1 MLAGVA
7 LVFGMAA
14 PGAAQA
20 GNVVPQATAT
30 VVYKGGSSVISLD
43 RPAGWPTGVLNVD
56 DEMGSVTKDGTVH
69 DCTTVGVL
77 EGEPECWGPD
87 KATDKHELIAFRF
100 VTSGHT
106 ATGVI
111 DCREEGDLVDRNPN
125 TIVHYSDAVLR
136 GNRFEIPIRLCEG
149 SVGKTF
155 EVEWNTSAYIG
166 RRGDNAGNP
175 SYTSLDDPDNPYEDP
190 EEPYR
195 FPVGSGDFP
204 GERTEPFDA
213 AAAHCGA
220 TRCATTVTIVNDGPD
235 ASFAS
240 GSSSA
245 AEDDGTVNVTVNLA
259 PAPDR
264 AIEVGYA
271 VESASTATAGAGNDF
286 TVAGGT
292 AGTVSVAPN
301 QASVSIPV
309 DIRDDGD
316 DENDE
321 TVVLTLTAGAGYRP
335 AGTTRH
341 TLTIEDNDTPAASFA
356 TGASSA
362 AEGAGARNVTIGISP
377 APANGISIGYTV
389 GGTATAGSGDDYTIA
404 GATGAT
410 GTVDV
415 AAGATSAVIAVTI
428 NDDAVAEDAETVILT
443 LTAGTGY
450 ALGGTAEH
458 TLTIEDDDTPA
469 ASFAT
474 GVSSAAEGA
483 GARNVTIG
491 ISPAPANGISIG
503 YTVGGTATAGSGDD
517 YTIAGATGATGTVD
531 VAAGAT
537 SAVIAVTINDD
548 AVAED
553 AETVIL
559 TLTAGTGYRPAGT
572 TRHTLTIVDNEPEV
586 SFATGVSSAAEGA
599 GARDVTI
606 DISPAPASDIS
617 IGYTV
622 GGTATRGSDGDFTIA
637 GFAGDGN
644 AGTVTVTAG
653 STSADIPVRILDD
666 AVAESAETVILTL
679 AGGTGYALG
688 GPTVHTISIEDNEPE
703 VSVGCGGDGSCG
715 QIGEGDMASFVVSSD
730 TAVTRD
736 VEVPVRI
743 SESCLQG
750 QDCSFLPDERTQP
763 RTIRVTIPNGRMEAG
778 FDIPTENDDV
788 HEPDG
793 RITAALVAESGGG
806 DSQGDGIGRAFSL
819 SDVFPVRATIVVAD
833 DDDPA
838 APPSVSFEK
847 EGEGVYEGQTQTVDV
862 AVKLS
867 REAPE
872 PGLTIGYSVGG
883 TAGEG
888 VGADFTIVNR
898 GSVAVPAGA
907 TGADIP
913 VTVYHDTTAETA
925 VETVE
930 LTLNDGAGYTAA
942 PGAAGRF
949 VLRIADDA
957 DSAGIDRGSLDELEL
972 TEGGA
977 AERSGTWQVRLTSEP
992 LGEVTV
998 TVTSADDA
1006 KVKVNAQGG
1015 TPGRVA
1021 TLKFGGTSGN
1031 PWNAGQTIT
1040 VTAQDDSDG
1049 DDEAVI
1055 IGHRA
1060 SGYGSVTGSSKDD
1073 IEVKVLDDEPPRL
1086 FFAMPASRRLE
1097 TVPGNGVP
1105 TATDNAGYYRQCAA
1119 LPARIELSS
1128 RSDSAIQLRY
1138 AVAGTATYGSD
1149 YETDTNLNRNTLE
1162 GTIAIPAG
1170 RKCAAIPVA
1179 IDNDNNAEGD
1189 ETIVLTLQPP
1199 GAGAGY
1205 TVDSLRNRHTVTIED
1220 NEGGVIVE
1228 PTTVRLTEGGEVGE
1242 YTVRLTSDP
1251 GRSVTV
1257 SPRTADPGAVAVSG
1271 LLIFGGGI
1279 AGNWRRPQTIRVAP
1293 VDDQDPND
1301 ETVVIT
1307 HTIVGYGDATVP
1319 DVTVEVADDD
1329 AAAASPVVT
1338 INAGG
1343 PVDEG
1348 GVANFTLTATP
1359 RPLANIIVN
1368 VAVGQEGDFA
1378 AAGQVQTWPVSLGG
1392 DGQATLAVRTDDD
1405 GADEPDGAITA
1416 TIVNGQNY
1424 TVATAPSHTARVAV
1438 RDNDDPPPPAAEA
1451 SFLADR
1457 SSAAEH
1463 AGTHSVLIGLVP
1475 PPAETIALTYRV
1487 LPSSTAGDADYTL
1500 HNMNPATMTAAV
1512 AVTPGAAQARIPVT
1526 IDDDRESE
1534 GSETL
1539 IFELV
1544 PGDGY
1549 TVGPGSRHTMTIT
1562 DNDNLGV
1569 TVAPLELSLEEGGTA
1584 SYTVV
1589 LDTDPG
1595 AGARVTV
1602 TPSVGDPGAVAIS
1615 PQALTFDSGNW
1626 SRPQGVNVS
1635 GVDDDDDNHETV
1647 AIGHTVSGY
1656 GNGVAAD
1663 SVTVEVVDD
1672 DYVEPVVSIAG
1683 GEAVEEGGWA
1693 TFTLTAQ
1700 PPPRQGIVVN
1710 VSVVSSGDFARLGQ
1724 DGSRLVSIGASGR
1737 SVLSVATEDDGVLE
1751 EQGAISAVLGAGEG
1765 YSVALPPDHSARVA
1779 VSDNDA
1785 PPADSVASFRNGMS
1799 EAREGMSEACGGMSE
1814 AREAEAADGAVSVHC
1829 VTIAIGLDPAAEQ
1842 GFTLRYT
1849 VAGNATLGA
1858 DYDIVGGVDT
1868 SGAEAVGEVAVSE
1881 GDDTATI
1888 EVTVRDDDSYEPGEA
1903 VVLTLIGGR
1912 GYEVGANA
1920 THTLSIGDDDRAS
1933 GLQVQAEATMAR
1945 LGRSLTEQW
1954 MQGVSDRLASRQRAA
1969 APTAAEDPFQLAIA
1983 GRTDWFD
1990 PETGWRTRGLA
2001 LPPAGAPPPPPPP
2014 AGMPPSGERPA
2025 GAMDVSVVGVSG
2037 VQAQDRPSGGSGTPS
2052 APGAPGPGTPAPGVG
2067 APAPDSGGTAAPAE
2081 GGDDSGGRFRNL
2093 LRGVFSNSSFQAR
2106 GPQLG
2111 GGSLG
2116 FWGRGATS
2124 AVAGGADRFAMDA
2137 DMTSALL
2144 GADWT
2149 GVWLTM
2155 GVMVSSGS
2163 GDGAY
2168 TAGNIAGDLELNLTG
2183 ITPYMGYQWGERT
2196 SIWGALNA
2204 SGGELTLRPRD
2215 GGGADTDLSTLSF
2228 AAGGRSELYAGAQG
2242 LSLSVLA
2249 DVLAVS
2255 AETGAIAGLE
2265 AVDAGASRLRLSL
2278 EGAWSRALPGA
2289 GRIRTHLEAG
2299 LRGDGGDAEEGFGA
2313 EVAAGVSWTSGA
2325 GITVELAGRGLAVHA
2340 DETFE
2345 QSGASLYISWD
2356 SSPDTPLG
2364 PTLSMRQGQGAD
2376 PGGGAR
2382 RLQGAGGLA
2391 ALGAGAEAAGA
2402 SGMERMDVELGWGLP
2417 WRRERYVL
2425 TPTLSHGRL
2434 GAGGRETGVGWRLA
2448 PGELNGLDLSA
2459 GLRAAWRELPAQPGP
2474 DASDAERTLAMD
2486 VRVRW

>member
-7 LVFGMAA
+7 LLFGMAA
-14 PGAAQA
+14 SDAAQA

-43 RPAGWPTGVLNVD
+43 RPVGWPTGVLGVD
-56 DEMGSVTKDGTVH
+56 DEKTKTVIGEDGTAH
-69 DCTTVGVL
+69 DCTMGGTR
-77 EGEPECWGPD
+77 ERQSECWGPD
-87 KATDKHELIAFRF
+87 NATHKHELIAFWF
-100 VTSGHT
+100 DTSGQT
-106 ATGVI
+106 ATGGF
-111 DCREEGDLVDRNPN
+111 DCREGGDLIDRRPN
-125 TIVHYSDAVLR
+125 TIVHYSDAVLK

-155 EVEWNTSAYIG
+155 RVSWNTSAYIG
-166 RRGDNAGNP
+166 RRGDNAGDP
-175 SYTSLDDPDNPYEDP
+175 AYTSFENDGHLKDSPVDDN
-190 EEPYR
+190 
-195 FPVGSGDFP
+195 DFP
-204 GERTEPFDA
+204 GARTEPFDA

-259 PAPDR
+259 PAPER
-264 AIEVGYA
+264 AISVGYA
-271 VESASTATAGAGNDF
+271 VDSASTATAGAGNDF

-309 DIRDDGD
+309 VIRDDGD

-321 TVVLTLTAGAGYRP
+321 TVILTLTAGAGYRP

-341 TLTIEDNDTPAASFA
+341 TLTISDNDTPAASFA
-356 TGASSA
+356 SGASSA
-362 AEGAGARNVTIGISP
+362 GEGAGARNVTIGISP
-377 APANGISIGYTV
+377 APANGIAVNYTI
-389 GGTATAGSGDDYTIA
+389 GGTATAGAGGDYTIA
-404 GATGAT
+404 GAAGAT

-415 AAGATSAVIAVTI
+415 PAGATSAAIAVTI
-428 NDDAVAEDAETVILT
+428 NEDTAVEGDETVVLT
-443 LTAGTGY
+443 LAAGAGY
-450 ALGGTAEH
+450 APGSPAAH
-458 TLTIEDDDTPA
+458 TLTISDNDTPV
-469 ASFAT
+469 ASFASNRWGSQCSPSACT
-474 GVSSAAEGA
+474 LGVWEHSGTPSVTVELSS
-483 GARNVTIG
+483 
-491 ISPAPANGISIG
+491 
-503 YTVGGTATAGSGDD
+503 
-517 YTIAGATGATGTVD
+517 
-531 VAAGAT
+531 
-537 SAVIAVTINDD
+537 
-548 AVAED
+548 
-553 AETVIL
+553 
-559 TLTAGTGYRPAGT
+559 
-572 TRHTLTIVDNEPEV
+572 
-586 SFATGVSSAAEGA
+586 
-599 GARDVTI
+599 
-606 DISPAPASDIS
+606 APASDIS

-637 GFAGDGN
+637 GFAGSGN
-644 AGTVTVTAG
+644 AGTVTVRAG

-666 AVAESAETVILTL
+666 AVVEEVETVVLTL
-679 AGGTGYALG
+679 TAGTGTDYALG
-688 GPTVHTISIEDNEPE
+688 GPTVHTLSIEDNEPE

-715 QIGEGDMASFVVSSD
+715 QIGEGDMASFMVSSD
-730 TAVTRD
+730 TAVTSD

-743 SESCLQG
+743 SESCVQG
-750 QDCSFLPDERTQP
+750 QDCSFLPDELTQP
-763 RTIRVTIPNGRMEAG
+763 RTIRVTIPKGRMAAG
-778 FDIPTENDDV
+778 FDVPTENDDV

-793 RITAALVAESGGG
+793 EITAALAAEPGGG
-806 DSQGDGIGRAFSL
+806 LGRFFSR
-819 SDVFPVRATIVVAD
+819 SEVFPVRATIVVAD
-833 DDDPA
+833 DDDPS
-838 APPSVSFEK
+838 APPGVSFEK

-867 REAPE
+867 RAAPE
-872 PGLTIGYSVGG
+872 PGLTIGYTVGG

-913 VTVYHDTTAETA
+913 VTVYHDTVAEPS
-925 VETVE
+925 VETIE
-930 LTLNDGAGYTAA
+930 LTLNEGAGYTVAA
-942 PGAAGRF
+942 GAAGRF
-949 VLRIADDA
+949 ALRIADDA

-972 TEGGA
+972 TEGGGA
-977 AERSGTWQVRLTSEP
+977 AERSGTWRVRLTSEP

-1006 KVKVNAQGG
+1006 KVKVNALGG

-1049 DDEAVI
+1049 DDEAVT

-1060 SGYGSVTGSSKDD
+1060 SGYGSVTGSSEDD
-1073 IEVKVLDDEPPRL
+1073 IEVRVLDDEPPRL
-1086 FFAMPASRRLE
+1086 FFATSASRRLE

-1105 TATDNAGYYRQCAA
+1105 TATDNAGYDRQCAA

-1128 RSDSAIQLRY
+1128 KSDSAIQLRY

-1170 RKCAAIPVA
+1170 RKCAAIPVT

-1228 PTTVRLTEGGEVGE
+1228 PLTVRLTEGGEVGE

-1424 TVATAPSHTARVAV
+1424 TVATAPSHAARVAV
-1438 RDNDDPPPPAAEA
+1438 RDNDDPPPPAAAA

-1463 AGTHSVLIGLVP
+1463 AGTHSVLIGLDP

-1487 LPSSTAGDADYTL
+1487 LRSSTAGDADYTI

-1549 TVGPGSRHTMTIT
+1549 TVNRARSRHTMTIT

-1569 TVAPLELSLEEGGTA
+1569 TVAPLELSLDEGGTA

-1626 SRPQGVNVS
+1626 SSPQGVNVS
-1635 GVDDDDDNHETV
+1635 GVDDDDDSHETV
-1647 AIGHTVSGY
+1647 AISHTVSGY
-1656 GNGVAAD
+1656 GIGVAAD

-1683 GEAVEEGGWA
+1683 GEAVEEGNPA

-1700 PPPRQGIVVN
+1700 PPPRQGIIVN
-1710 VSVVSSGDFARLGQ
+1710 VSVVSSGDFAGLGQ
-1724 DGSRLVSIGASGR
+1724 DGSRPVSIGASGR
-1737 SVLSVATEDDGVLE
+1737 GILSVATDNDDLLE

-1765 YSVALPPDHSARVA
+1765 YSVALPPDHSARVV

-1785 PPADSVASFRNGMS
+1785 PPADSVASFS
-1799 EAREGMSEACGGMSE
+1799 DEMSE
-1814 AREAEAADGAVSVHC
+1814 AREADAADGAGFLHR
-1829 VTIAIGLDPAAEQ
+1829 VTIDLVPAAEQ
-1842 GFTLRYT
+1842 DFPLRYT
-1849 VAGNATLGA
+1849 VAGSAALGADA
-1858 DYDIVGGVDT
+1858 DYDIVGVDT
-1868 SGAEAVGEVAVSE
+1868 SGAEAVGAVAVSE
-1881 GDDTATI
+1881 GDGSVTI

-1920 THTLSIGDDDRAS
+1920 THTLSIVDDDRAS

-1969 APTAAEDPFQLAIA
+1969 APTATEDPFQLAIA

-2001 LPPAGAPPPPPPP
+2001 LPPAGAPPLPP
-2014 AGMPPSGERPA
+2014 AAVPPSGERPA

-2116 FWGRGATS
+2116 FWGQGATS
-2124 AVAGGADRFAMDA
+2124 AVAGGADRFTMDA

-2183 ITPYMGYQWGERT
+2183 ITPYMGYQWGERS

-2204 SGGELTLRPRD
+2204 SDGELTLRPRD
-2215 GGGADTDLSTLSF
+2215 GDGADTDLSTLSF
-2228 AAGGRSELYAGAQG
+2228 AAGGRSELYAGTQG

-2356 SSPDTPLG
+2356 PSPDTPLG

-2391 ALGAGAEAAGA
+2391 ALGAGAEAAGDA
-2402 SGMERMDVELGWGLP
+2402 GMERMDVELGWGLP

-2459 GLRAAWRELPAQPGP
+2459 GLRAAWRELPAQRGP
-2474 DASDAERTLAMD
+2474 DAFDADRTLAMD

>member
-1 MLAGVA
+1 MSALSHCPGLSGFRRPCAGAAVPDKGSASGRAWRAAGSATLAAVA
-7 LVFGMAA
+7 LLFGMAA
-14 PGAAQA
+14 PVAAQA

-30 VVYKGGSSVISLD
+30 VIYKVGSSVIFLD
-43 RPAGWPTGVLNVD
+43 RPAGWPTGALSE
-56 DEMGSVTKDGTVH
+56 DEEGIGSVIRMDGTSY
-69 DCTTVGVL
+69 DCTMVGAR
-77 EGEPECWGPD
+77 EREPDCWGTD

-106 ATGVI
+106 ATGGF
-111 DCREEGDLVDRNPN
+111 DCRGEGDLVDRNPN

-166 RRGDNAGNP
+166 RRGDNAGYP

-245 AEDDGTVNVTVNLA
+245 AEDDGTVNVKVNLA

-309 DIRDDGD
+309 VIRDDGD

-356 TGASSA
+356 SGASSA
-362 AEGAGARNVTIGISP
+362 AEDGGTINVTVNLSP
-377 APANGISIGYTV
+377 APANGIAVNYAI
-389 GGTATAGSGDDYTIA
+389 GGTATAGAGGDYTIA
-404 GATGAT
+404 GAAGAT

-415 AAGATSAVIAVTI
+415 PAGATSAAIAVTI
-428 NDDAVAEDAETVILT
+428 NEDAAAENDETVILR
-443 LTAGTGY
+443 LAAGAGY
-450 ALGGTAEH
+450 APGSPAAH
-458 TLTIEDDDTPA
+458 TLTISDNDTPV
-469 ASFAT
+469 ASFASNRW
-474 GVSSAAEGA
+474 GSQCSSSACTLGVWEHSGTSS
-483 GARNVTIG
+483 VT
-491 ISPAPANGISIG
+491 
-503 YTVGGTATAGSGDD
+503 VELD
-517 YTIAGATGATGTVD
+517 
-531 VAAGAT
+531 
-537 SAVIAVTINDD
+537 
-548 AVAED
+548 
-553 AETVIL
+553 
-559 TLTAGTGYRPAGT
+559 R
-572 TRHTLTIVDNEPEV
+572 
-586 SFATGVSSAAEGA
+586 
-599 GARDVTI
+599 
-606 DISPAPASDIS
+606 APASDIS

-622 GGTATRGSDGDFTIA
+622 GGTATRGSSGDYTIA
-637 GFAGDGN
+637 GFAGTGN
-644 AGTVTVTAG
+644 AGTVTVRAG
-653 STSADIPVRILDD
+653 STSADIPVEILDD
-666 AVAESAETVILTL
+666 AVAESAEKVILTL
-679 AGGTGYALG
+679 TGGTGYALG
-688 GPTVHTISIEDNEPE
+688 APAVQTISIEDNEPE
-703 VSVGCGGDGSCG
+703 VSIGCGGDGSCG
-715 QIGEGDMASFVVSSD
+715 QIGEGDMASFAVSSD

-763 RTIRVTIPNGRMEAG
+763 RTIQVTIPNGRMEAG

-793 RITAALVAESGGG
+793 EITAALAAESGGG

-888 VGADFTIVNR
+888 VGADFTIVNS

-977 AERSGTWQVRLTSEP
+977 AAERSGTWPVRLTSEP

-1006 KVKVNAQGG
+1006 KVKVNAPGG

-1031 PWNAGQTIT
+1031 PWNADQPIT

-1049 DDEAVI
+1049 DDEAVT

-1060 SGYGSVTGSSKDD
+1060 SGYGSVTGSGEDD
-1073 IEVKVLDDEPPRL
+1073 IRVTVLDDEPPRL
-1086 FFAMPASRRLE
+1086 FFATSASRRLE

-1105 TATDNAGYYRQCAA
+1105 TATDNAGYDRQCAA
-1119 LPARIELSS
+1119 IPARIELSS

-1170 RKCAAIPVA
+1170 RKCAAIPIA

-1228 PTTVRLTEGGEVGE
+1228 PLTVRLTEGGEVGE

-1424 TVATAPSHTARVAV
+1424 TVATAPSHAARVAV

-1463 AGTHSVLIGLVP
+1463 AGTHSVLIGLDP

-1487 LPSSTAGDADYTL
+1487 LRSSTAGDADYTI

-1549 TVGPGSRHTMTIT
+1549 TVGPGPRHTMTIA

-1569 TVAPLELSLEEGGTA
+1569 TVAPLELSLDEGGTA

-1626 SRPQGVNVS
+1626 SSPQGVNVS
-1635 GVDDDDDNHETV
+1635 GVDDDDDSHETV
-1647 AIGHTVSGY
+1647 AISHTVSGY
-1656 GNGVAAD
+1656 GIGVAAD

-1683 GEAVEEGGWA
+1683 GEAVEEGGLA

-1700 PPPRQGIVVN
+1700 PPPRQGIIVN
-1710 VSVVSSGDFARLGQ
+1710 VSVVSNGDFARFGQ

-1737 SVLSVATEDDGVLE
+1737 NVLSVATEDDEVLE

-1785 PPADSVASFRNGMS
+1785 PPADSVASFSNV
-1799 EAREGMSEACGGMSE
+1799 MSE
-1814 AREAEAADGAVSVHC
+1814 AREAEAADGAGFAHR
-1829 VTIAIGLDPAAEQ
+1829 VTIDLVPAAEQ
-1842 GFTLRYT
+1842 DFPLRYT
-1849 VAGNATLGA
+1849 VAGNATLGGDA
-1858 DYDIVGGVDT
+1858 DYDIVGVDT
-1868 SGAEAVGEVAVSE
+1868 SGAEAVGAVAVSE

-1920 THTLSIGDDDRAS
+1920 THTLSIVDDDRAS

-1969 APTAAEDPFQLAIA
+1969 APTAVDDPFQLAIA

-2001 LPPAGAPPPPPPP
+2001 LPPPGAPPLPP
-2014 AGMPPSGERPA
+2014 AAVPPSGQRPA

-2052 APGAPGPGTPAPGVG
+2052 ALGAPGPGAPAPGVG

-2249 DVLAVS
+2249 DMLAVT

-2356 SSPDTPLG
+2356 PSPDTPLG
-2364 PTLSMRQGQGAD
+2364 PALSMRQGQGAD

-2391 ALGAGAEAAGA
+2391 ALGAGAEAAGDA
-2402 SGMERMDVELGWGLP
+2402 GAERMDVELGWGLP
-2417 WRRERYVL
+2417 WSRERYVL

-2434 GAGGRETGVGWRLA
+2434 GDGGRETGVGWRLA

-2459 GLRAAWRELPAQPGP
+2459 GLRAAWRELPAQRGP